1 MEWKCQ
7 IESIGV
13 KTPEKRLTTI
23 DLTGEIKIPCLRKFA
38 LLTGISERRI
48 CSSGEDSFS
57 LAIDAARN
65 CMSYSKYRADEL
77 DMIINCS
84 ITKYKGGLSHIYEP
98 SFSILIRSLLGASR
112 ARAFDIS
119 NACAGMLTGLYIA
132 EQFIRQGVIKTC
144 MIVSGEYISNLS
156 DHAIKNI
163 RLSSLSEM
171 SSLTLGDCGAAAI
184 IERTSDERKALIIS
198 GFTTLSRFSNLCIGR
213 QNRNSPGGNM
223 KTKARKIHYAAIT
236 ESVPIV
242 REALKKCS
250 LSMNEIKWLI
260 PHQTSKSS
268 ITSGANHYLKSF
280 GDKPGHIVITLKD
293 TGNTAS
299 TTHFLSLYR
308 YLNEKKFS
316 EDDSIMLLCFASG
329 LVIGVVIFRMNN
341 MVFKYGN
348 AD

>member
-13 KTPEKRLTTI
+13 KIPEKRLNITE
-23 DLTGEIKIPCLRKFA
+23 LTGKLKIPCISKFA

-48 CSSGEDSFS
+48 CSAGEDSFS

-65 CMSYSKYRADEL
+65 CLSYSKYRADEL

-84 ITKYKGGLSHIYEP
+84 ITKYKGGLSHLYEP
-98 SFSILIRSLLGASR
+98 SFSTLIRNQLGASR
-112 ARAFDIS
+112 AKTFDIS

-132 EQFIRQGVIKTC
+132 ENLIKQGVIKTC
-144 MIVSGEYISNLS
+144 MIVSGEYISSLS

-163 RLSSLSEM
+163 RISSVSEL

-198 GFTTLSRFSNLCIGR
+198 GFATLSKYSDLCIGR
-213 QNRNSPGGNM
+213 QNRNTPGGKM
-223 KTKARKIHYAAIT
+223 KTKAKKIHQAAIT

-242 REALKKCS
+242 REALSKCFI
-250 LSMNEIKWLI
+250 SMNEIKWLI
-260 PHQTSKSS
+260 PHQTSRIS
-268 ITSGANHYLKSF
+268 IISGANHYLKCF
-280 GDKPGHIVITLKD
+280 GEKPEQIVITLRD

-308 YLNEKKFS
+308 CLNEKRFS
-316 EDDSIMLLCFASG
+316 EDDYVMLLCFASG
-329 LVIGVVIFRMNN
+329 LVIGVVIFRMND
-341 MVFKYGN
+341 MVNRYGHTN
-348 AD
+348 